1 MARNS
6 SWSRFFAHNRR
17 KYAKLGARNLA
28 DLQRMPQQ
36 LSRRLEKS
44 FVVKRTDRPFSSIP
58 VDQALESSINR
69 LGKGRNGVSEK
80 FSNQGIESFCQTLIF
95 RTMIY
100 SAINDIVEIET
111 NDNDSHIECQQN
123 RLELDMRD
131 LQVIVTKLNEEKLFR
146 DDKQN
151 LTELFSG
158 KIIHEAIV
166 DDICSSFDRGELEL
180 KKFIKEQLI
189 DRTVDI
195 DPKMQTMKTLK
206 LIDTDTYGLNK
217 PKAQKKVGVH

>member
-1 MARNS
+1 
-6 SWSRFFAHNRR
+6 
-17 KYAKLGARNLA
+17 
-28 DLQRMPQQ
+28 MPQQ

-44 FVVKRTDRPFSSIP
+44 FVMKRTDRTFFSIP
-58 VDQALESSINR
+58 VDQALECSVNR
-69 LGKGRNGVSEK
+69 LGKGKNGVSGK
-80 FSNQGIESFCQTLIF
+80 FSSPGIESFCQTLIF

-111 NDNDSHIECQQN
+111 DDNDSHITCQQN

-131 LQVIVTKLNEEKLFR
+131 LQVIVTTLNEEKLFR
-146 DDKQN
+146 DHKQN
-151 LTELFSG
+151 LTQLLSA

-180 KKFIKEQLI
+180 KKFIKERLI
-189 DRTVDI
+189 DRSVDI
-195 DPKMQTMKTLK
+195 DAKMQTMKTLK